1 MNQPVE
7 KTKVLFGLMQDQ
19 AELVQDGL
27 VTSLELMEDAMVK
40 QLNKNYDEKE
50 FRQDLWE
57 LLRLQ
62 ETFMQIQAA
71 CDRAQL
77 LDHQKET
84 WDNPKTVEELIKDV
98 EALRPNPAFNCDL
111 LSFEQHDINRCKTLL
126 EEGCDFERMVTQL
139 AKWRNIK
146 RESALRLLRNYGI
159 YKDARPRKSRK
170 K

>member
-27 VTSLELMEDAMVK
+27 VTTIEIMEDAMVK
-40 QLNKNYDEKE
+40 QLNKNYDEEE
-50 FRQDLWE
+50 FRQDLWT

-62 ETFMQIQAA
+62 ETFIQIQAA
-71 CDRAQL
+71 CDRSQII
-77 LDHQKET
+77 DHQKET
-84 WDNPKTVEELIKDV
+84 WNKAKTVDELIQDV
-98 EALRPNPAFNCDL
+98 EGIKPNPAFGSIL
-111 LSFEQHDINRCKTLL
+111 TFEQHDINRCKTLL
-126 EEGCDFERMVTQL
+126 AEGCDFERMVTQL

-159 YKDARPRKSRK
+159 YKEARPHKRRK

>member
-27 VTSLELMEDAMVK
+27 VSSLEFMEDALVK

-50 FRQDLWE
+50 FREDLWT

-62 ETFMQIQAA
+62 ETYLQIEAA
-71 CDRAQL
+71 RDRSQL
-77 LDHQKET
+77 LDHQKQT
-84 WDNPKTVEELIKDV
+84 WNEVKTVEELINDV
-98 EALRPNPAFNCDL
+98 EALRPNSAFNCDL
-111 LSFEQHDINRCKTLL
+111 LSFEQHDIIRCKTLL

-146 RESALRLLRNYGI
+146 RESALKLLRRYGI
-159 YKDARPRKSRK
+159 YKDARPHKRRKQ
-170 K
+170 